1 MTAHPIRLL
10 IVDDS
15 ALVRKT
21 VQELLDGDPEIEVI
35 ATAADPYA
43 AAERIREQAPDVILL
58 DVEMPRMD
66 GLTFLR
72 RIMAQHPF
80 PVVVCS
86 SLAESGTE
94 TAMKALELGAVEV
107 IGKPRV
113 GTKEFLEESRERL
126 RNAILG
132 ATSARLRLRT
142 QHLTVAPKLTAD
154 AILPPRPPGAALE
167 TTERVIV
174 LGASTGGTEALA
186 EVLRA
191 LPPDAP
197 GVIVV
202 QHMPEKFTTAFAQ
215 RLNGLC
221 AIGVKEAQDR
231 DSVLSGQAL
240 IAPGNRHTLLARSGA
255 RYYVEVREGPLVCRH
270 RPSVDVLFRS
280 AARAAGRNAVGAIL
294 TGMGDDGARGLLE
307 LKESGAV
314 TFAQDEKTCVVFG
327 MPKEAIERGAV
338 DCVLP
343 LHAMA
348 DALLSAALGGRRR

>member
-113 GTKEFLEESRERL
+113 GTK
-126 RNAILG
+126 
-132 ATSARLRLRT
+132 
-142 QHLTVAPKLTAD
+142 
-154 AILPPRPPGAALE
+154 
-167 TTERVIV
+167 
-174 LGASTGGTEALA
+174 
-186 EVLRA
+186 
-191 LPPDAP
+191 
-197 GVIVV
+197 
-202 QHMPEKFTTAFAQ
+202 
-215 RLNGLC
+215 
-221 AIGVKEAQDR
+221 
-231 DSVLSGQAL
+231 
-240 IAPGNRHTLLARSGA
+240 
-255 RYYVEVREGPLVCRH
+255 
-270 RPSVDVLFRS
+270 
-280 AARAAGRNAVGAIL
+280 
-294 TGMGDDGARGLLE
+294 
-307 LKESGAV
+307 
-314 TFAQDEKTCVVFG
+314 
-327 MPKEAIERGAV
+327 
-338 DCVLP
+338 
-343 LHAMA
+343 
-348 DALLSAALGGRRR
+348 